1 MGSAIDMSKIKTIL
15 CLSHPHAEFL
25 CSEINEDLTEGSIL
39 EMGLKLA
46 QEVNFMIKSE
56 FF

>member
-1 MGSAIDMSKIKTIL
+1 MGSAIDMSKIKTLISL
-15 CLSHPHAEFL
+15 AYPHSEFL

-46 QEVNFMIKSE
+46 
-56 FF
+56 